1 MTVSRERNV
10 RRSCW
15 RSATASRRPC
25 GWRQYWPPGCSAES
39 ISTTS
44 HPDHEAAAAAARP
57 AGPAPTTTTSYREF
71 ATTGPFLSAY
81 CHAGLRGHDACT
93 AVRTTVDDD
102 EAVEADPDP
111 TEESSRLGIAPRG
124 SPRHNAVGDQRRRD
138 ALAWHERHRTSVED
152 ERLARASLGRLVAR
166 AAGRTR
172 PLARA
177 SLGRLVAHSNRSGR
191 KASTSTSGRSPAS
204 NPAGTCPGAAARP
217 TPAPSWPHAW

>member
-44 HPDHEAAAAAARP
+44 HPDDEAAAAAARP

-71 ATTGPFLSAY
+71 ATTGPFLTAD
-81 CHAGLRGHDACT
+81 CHAGLRGHDART

-111 TEESSRLGIAPRG
+111 TEESSRLGIVPRG
-124 SPRHNAVGDQRRRD
+124 SPRQNAVGNQRRPD
-138 ALAWHERHRTSVED
+138 ALASHERHGASVED
-152 ERLARASLGRLVAR
+152 ERLGH
-166 AAGRTR
+166 
-172 PLARA
+172 PK
-177 SLGRLVAHSNRSGR
+177 RSGR
-191 KASTSTSGRSPAS
+191 NGARSTSGRSPTS
-204 NPAGTCPGAAARP
+204 NRARTCPVAAARP